1 MRDGFQSMID
11 EYAYF
16 NETSRDSLMQRLTL
30 AYKVVGI
37 GTDNQSYIY
46 RDEMIQERQSFYG
59 EKKADFEKKYADYYS
74 GKISKEE
81 FMKDL
86 RNYVTSFYKEYNS
99 STAAK
104 ATVDAD
110 TEDLLNK
117 LANLLQ

>member
-1 MRDGFQSMID
+1 
-11 EYAYF
+11 
-16 NETSRDSLMQRLTL
+16 
-30 AYKVVGI
+30 
-37 GTDNQSYIY
+37 
-46 RDEMIQERQSFYG
+46 
-59 EKKADFEKKYADYYS
+59 
-74 GKISKEE
+74 
-81 FMKDL
+81 MKDL